1 MKIWSFKVR
10 YSKIEKF
17 CDFGE
22 ELHRYGTFN
31 VGEKKLW
38 NDVYEGYEEG
48 VWLYFS
54 YRKLLIDAIIGISK
68 SHFWLWIKF
77 WKPIIY

>member
-22 ELHRYGTFN
+22 ELHRYRTFD
-31 VGEKKLW
+31 VREKKLW
-38 NDVYEGYEEG
+38 NDVYEGHEEG
-48 VWLYFS
+48 VW
-54 YRKLLIDAIIGISK
+54 
-68 SHFWLWIKF
+68 
-77 WKPIIY
+77 